1 MAKNFELTGDEARQ
15 LMVALATSPAQAPS
29 NSTINLWTRLS
40 EISQVQP
47 PAPPTTN
54 ED

>member
-1 MAKNFELTGDEARQ
+1 MENNFQLTGDEARQ

-29 NSTINLWTRLS
+29 KTTINLWTRLS

-47 PAPPTTN
+47 PTPPTTD